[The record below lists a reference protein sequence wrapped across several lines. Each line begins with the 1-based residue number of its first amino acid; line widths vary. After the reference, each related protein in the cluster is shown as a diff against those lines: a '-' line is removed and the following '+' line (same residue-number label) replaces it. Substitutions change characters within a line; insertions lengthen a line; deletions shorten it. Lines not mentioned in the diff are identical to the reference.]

1 MRCSQPKLWWC
12 PFKRIDDI
20 EVFHVDLAPNDDFE
34 AMAFGWLDANERERW
49 RRFLFPG
56 PKRRFAL
63 CRAALR
69 REICDRVGCRNGQ
82 LMFNESEHGKPFAVV
97 DGRRV
102 PISFNV
108 THSGQH
114 GLIAFGSTKRLG
126 IDIEERTANR
136 HIELLSETVFGPNER
151 RELGSVAGQR
161 KIELFFNLWT
171 VKEALVKALGVGMS
185 LDTSEFEVPLSM
197 RCGAER
203 GVFTFPHMPE
213 VKWQLEDLSNER
225 FAAAIAYELSSE
237 TLNSRM
243 QARING
249 KS

>member
-1 MRCSQPKLWWC
+1 MRCSQSNSWWHL
-12 PFKRIDDI
+12 FKRIDDI
-20 EVFHVDLAPNDDFE
+20 EIFHVDLTPNDDFE
-34 AMAFGWLDANERERW
+34 AVAFSWLDGDERERW
-49 RRFLFPG
+49 RRFLFAG

-69 REICDRVGCRNGQ
+69 REICDRVGCQNGQ
-82 LMFNESEHGKPFAVV
+82 LSFEEAEHGKPFAVV
-97 DGRRV
+97 DGTRV

-114 GLIAFGSTKRLG
+114 GLIAFGSTERLG

-151 RELGSVAGQR
+151 RELASVAGQR

-185 LDTSEFEVPLSM
+185 LDPSEFEVPLAM
-197 RCGAER
+197 RRGARR
-203 GVFTFPHMPE
+203 GVFRFPHLPDTE
-213 VKWQLEDLSNER
+213 WQIENLSNEH
-225 FAAAIAYELSSE
+225 FAAAIAYDS
-237 TLNSRM
+237 
-243 QARING
+243 G
-249 KS
+249 